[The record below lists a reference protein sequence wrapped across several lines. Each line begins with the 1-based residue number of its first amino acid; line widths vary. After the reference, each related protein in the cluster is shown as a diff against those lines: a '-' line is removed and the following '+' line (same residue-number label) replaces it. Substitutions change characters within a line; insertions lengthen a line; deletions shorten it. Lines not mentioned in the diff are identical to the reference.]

1 MDCVFCKIVSGEI
14 PSKTYYED
22 ENCLVTLDIQPG
34 TVGHTLIIPKK
45 HVMLLNDEPELAAHM
60 FSLASKVSK
69 ILLKVTRGDG
79 TTTLLRAGAAAG
91 QRLPHAS
98 LHVIPRKT
106 GDALLSH
113 ESVHVDT
120 DTRNMFANKISENP
134 LHAQQTL
141 DQATEH
147 IEQTVEEMSGETEPK
162 EDSTPEKESTA
173 EEEPTPE
180 EDSAPKE
187 ESKPE
192 EDSTPKEDSA
202 SEEESAP
209 EKESDE
215 VDLDEIA
222 GLFK

>member
-1 MDCVFCKIVSGEI
+1 MDCIFCKIVSGEI

-22 ENCLVTLDIQPG
+22 DKCLVTLDIQPG

-45 HVMLLNDEPELAAHM
+45 HVMVLNDEPELAAHM
-60 FSLASKVSK
+60 FAVASRVSK

-91 QRLPHAS
+91 QKLPHAS

-106 GDALLSH
+106 GDGLLSH

-120 DTRNMFANKISENP
+120 DTRNMFASKISDNQD
-134 LHAQQTL
+134 AQQTL
-141 DQATEH
+141 DQAT
-147 IEQTVEEMSGETEPK
+147 QTVEKDVNEMTGKKEQVEDKPVDTVPEEPVEKVEEPVEEPDATESSDTKEDEQSDEPK
-162 EDSTPEKESTA
+162 EDSK
-173 EEEPTPE
+173 
-180 EDSAPKE
+180 
-187 ESKPE
+187 
-192 EDSTPKEDSA
+192 
-202 SEEESAP
+202 
-209 EKESDE
+209 E